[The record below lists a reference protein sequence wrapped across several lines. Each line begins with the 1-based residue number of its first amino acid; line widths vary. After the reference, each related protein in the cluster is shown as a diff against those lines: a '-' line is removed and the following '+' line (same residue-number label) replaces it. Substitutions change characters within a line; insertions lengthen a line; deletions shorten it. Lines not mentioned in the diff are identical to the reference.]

1 MTIPSIILRAW
12 GGVIGSWKS
21 LLVVFA
27 FSCAVTLAVGAHQLG
42 KQRATLQAMA
52 DTNNKWQ
59 EAWTMMEK
67 ARVIEIENTEHMRK
81 RIDEINASAA
91 EGNQRLKELERS
103 NADVKSFLDARIP
116 HDLRGLLNKPQTSA
130 N

>member
-1 MTIPSIILRAW
+1 MIAIARTLLGFGASN
-12 GGVIGSWKS
+12 WKA
-21 LLVVFA
+21 LLTVFA
-27 FSCAVTLAVGAHQLG
+27 FTCAVSLGVGAYQMG
-42 KQRATLQAMA
+42 KQRAALQVMA

-59 EAWTMMEK
+59 EAWAMMEK
-67 ARVIEIENTEHMRK
+67 ARAIEIDNTEHMRK

-116 HDLRGLLNKPQTSA
+116 HDLRGLLNKPQAAA